1 MRQRPALTIAALF
14 WSSAAA
20 AAQLVTYQSPCECFE
35 NHGKHRWV
43 AKNDPA
49 TSPTDASAIQAATPS
64 DIFNWQGP
72 TEYYDLMSHTLPCC
86 RRVFIA
92 ALCAHITFRAL
103 PGTAGAPKRRVLG
116 TRIVSLS
123 NPTAT
128 ITVSNDFHFVGRI
141 PFTIGEIASGERIV
155 FAKTRGKLVERLFV
169 VQFESILP
177 KSKEEYRYDISNGL
191 QIGGLR
197 FRTSTFAYSSDE
209 AARQNPLGEAPLMS
223 AFLKREGY
231 IVSDELM
238 AARFATIA
246 GAGRRHEMIIFYL
259 QPVAATGFKRSDL
272 YGTNEQPSEIGRKL
286 GAQLTQE
293 SLRVFHIAA
302 SSEPNAILRSG
313 PNSISSRYGGNNLTN
328 R

>member
-1 MRQRPALTIAALF
+1 M
-14 WSSAAA
+14 
-20 AAQLVTYQSPCECFE
+20 
-35 NHGKHRWV
+35 
-43 AKNDPA
+43 
-49 TSPTDASAIQAATPS
+49 
-64 DIFNWQGP
+64 
-72 TEYYDLMSHTLPCC
+72 MSHLLHSR
-86 RRVFIA
+86 RRVFTAHLCVQIA
-92 ALCAHITFRAL
+92 FGALA
-103 PGTAGAPKRRVLG
+103 GTAAAPKHQVVSN
-116 TRIVSLS
+116 RIISPS

-141 PFTIGEIASGERIV
+141 RFTIDEIARGERIV

-286 GAQLTQE
+286 GAQLIQE
-293 SLRVFHIAA
+293 SLRVFHIGARQ
-302 SSEPNAILRSG
+302 SV
-313 PNSISSRYGGNNLTN
+313 
-328 R
+328 

>member
-1 MRQRPALTIAALF
+1 
-14 WSSAAA
+14 
-20 AAQLVTYQSPCECFE
+20 
-35 NHGKHRWV
+35 
-43 AKNDPA
+43 
-49 TSPTDASAIQAATPS
+49 
-64 DIFNWQGP
+64 
-72 TEYYDLMSHTLPCC
+72 
-86 RRVFIA
+86 
-92 ALCAHITFRAL
+92 
-103 PGTAGAPKRRVLG
+103 
-116 TRIVSLS
+116 
-123 NPTAT
+123 
-128 ITVSNDFHFVGRI
+128 VSNDFHFVGRI